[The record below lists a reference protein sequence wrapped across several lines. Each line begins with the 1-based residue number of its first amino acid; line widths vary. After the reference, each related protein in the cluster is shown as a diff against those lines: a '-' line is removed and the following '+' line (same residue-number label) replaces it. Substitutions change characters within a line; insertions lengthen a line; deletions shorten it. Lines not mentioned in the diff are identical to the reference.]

1 MKFIKKLL
9 FIIVILIVLIVIGRN
24 IIVRYA
30 VPVGARVVGI
40 KMSLGK
46 VNIGLTDALIGIKDI
61 RVKNPKGFPK
71 GNMVEIKEIYIDPVV
86 ADILKDKIHLVEVRF
101 DLDNLVIIK
110 NENGEF
116 NFNKLTQAKKKQDGQ
131 QEPEEEEPAEKDEKK
146 SEKKEIQ
153 IDLMKLR
160 LGTVVY
166 KDYSNGPEP
175 KITTYKI
182 NLDDEYEDITNP
194 AMIGSIIFSK
204 IMANTTLSSLTGI
217 NMSSIN
223 DAFDFDADDLKHLHE
238 TVLGKDTVNK
248 IGEGATKGIKKA
260 TDAIKNIF

>member
-1 MKFIKKLL
+1 MKFIKRLL
-9 FIIVILIVLIVIGRN
+9 FIIIVLIVLIVIGRN
-24 IIVRYA
+24 IIVRYGA
-30 VPVGARVVGI
+30 PVGARVVGI

-61 RVKNPKGFPK
+61 QVKNPKGFPK
-71 GNMVEIKEIYIDPVV
+71 GNMVEIKEIYIDPEV
-86 ADILKDKIHLVEVRF
+86 AGFLKDKIHLVEIRF

-116 NFNKLTQAKKKQDGQ
+116 NFNKLTQAKEKQDGEQ
-131 QEPEEEEPAEKDEKK
+131 KPEEEEPTEKGK
-146 SEKKEIQ
+146 KKEIQ
-153 IDLMKLR
+153 IDLMKLK

-166 KDYSNGPEP
+166 KDYSDGPEP
-175 KITTYKI
+175 KISTFKI
-182 NLDDEYEDITNP
+182 NLDEEYEDITNP

-223 DAFDFDADDLKHLHE
+223 DAFNFDADDLKHLHE
-238 TVLGKDTVNK
+238 TVLGKDTVNN
-248 IGEGATKGIKKA
+248 IGKGATKGIKKA
-260 TDAIKNIF
+260 SDAIKNIF

>member
-24 IIVRYA
+24 VIVRYV

-46 VNIGLTDALIGIKDI
+46 VNIGLTDALIGIRDI
-61 RVKNPKGFPK
+61 NIKNPKGFPK

-116 NFNKLTQAKKKQDGQ
+116 NFNKLTQAKKKQDG
-131 QEPEEEEPAEKDEKK
+131 EPEPEEEPAEKGK
-146 SEKKEIQ
+146 KKEIQ
-153 IDLMKLR
+153 IDLLKLK
-160 LGTVVY
+160 LGTVIY
-166 KDYSNGPEP
+166 KDYSDGPEP
-175 KITTYKI
+175 KITTFKI
-182 NLDDEYEDITNP
+182 NLDEEYEDITNP
-194 AMIGSIIFSK
+194 AMIGSIIFTK

-223 DAFDFDADDLKHLHE
+223 DALDIDADDLKHLHE
-238 TVLGKDTVNK
+238 KLLGKETVNK
-248 IGEGATKGIKKA
+248 ISDGTTKGIKKA

>member
-9 FIIVILIVLIVIGRN
+9 FVIVILIVLIVIGRN
-24 IIVRYA
+24 IIVRYGA
-30 VPVGARVVGI
+30 PLGARVVGI

-61 RVKNPKGFPK
+61 QVKNPKGFPK

-86 ADILKDKIHLVEVRF
+86 AGFLKDKIHLVEIRF

-110 NENGEF
+110 NEKGEF
-116 NFNKLTQAKKKQDGQ
+116 NFNKLTQAKKKQDG
-131 QEPEEEEPAEKDEKK
+131 EPDEEEPAEKDEKK
-146 SEKKEIQ
+146 SKKKEFQ

-166 KDYSNGPEP
+166 KDYSDGPEP
-175 KITTYKI
+175 KITTFKI
-182 NLDDEYEDITNP
+182 NLDEEYEDITNP

-204 IMANTTLSSLTGI
+204 IMMNTSLSKLTGI

-238 TVLGKDTVNK
+238 TVLGKDTVNNISK
-248 IGEGATKGIKKA
+248 GATKGIKKA
-260 TDAIKNIF
+260 SDAIKNIF